1 MMKPSANHLP
11 SLLSALLFIL
21 AAMLFLSAALVTGV
35 NLLSSLLTR
44 ESVKAPQT
52 IVVIIALFE
61 ALLLIIAAFMA
72 IQRYRQQPF
81 AEQDISFSMRP
92 WQVVVSLLVTAIVIF
107 IGYRIGTNSAFNWL
121 LLPVLTLP
129 AVALP
134 ILVLLGFAIRGISLG
149 ARWQSWSIFGIA
161 MTLVPFFLIFLEGIA
176 LVLVLF
182 FAGIFLLSQPDL
194 VRELQQLSYQIY
206 LLGPTSEEIQNLLL
220 PYISRPGVLAT
231 ALFYVAFL
239 VPLMEE
245 LLKPLGVWLFAN
257 KLTSPSQS
265 FALGALSG
273 AAYALIE
280 TLGVS
285 AQSEDWAS
293 VLLLRIGT
301 GMLHITS
308 TALMG
313 VAIFYVIRERRYV
326 RLLGIYFLSIL
337 LHGLWNTVALL
348 YGFSTI
354 TKLLGQK
361 TFLDGVQPQLLM
373 GMGILGVI
381 FLAILLLLN
390 RRLRTTLPQPVV
402 NETMS

>member
-1 MMKPSANHLP
+1 MKPSANHLP

-35 NLLSSLLTR
+35 NSLSSLLTR
-44 ESVKAPQT
+44 ESIKAPQT
-52 IVVIIALFE
+52 IVVIVALFE
-61 ALLLIIAAFMA
+61 ALILIVAAFVS

-81 AEQDISFSMRP
+81 AEEDTTFSIRA
-92 WQVVVSLLVTAIVIF
+92 WQVMVGLIVTGIVIF
-107 IGYRIGTNSAFNWL
+107 VGYKIGTNIALNWL
-121 LLPVLTLP
+121 LLPALTLP

-134 ILVLLGFAIRGISLG
+134 ILVLLGLGIRGIPLG

-176 LVLVLF
+176 LVVLLI
-182 FAGIFLLSQPDL
+182 FAGIFLLSQPDFVL
-194 VRELQQLSYQIY
+194 ELQQLSHQIY
-206 LLGPTSEEIQNLLL
+206 LVGPKSEEIQNLLI
-220 PYISRPGVLAT
+220 PYISKPGVLAT
-231 ALFYVAFL
+231 ALLYVALL

-257 KLTSPSQS
+257 KLTSPAQG

-301 GMLHITS
+301 SMLHITS

-313 VAIFYVIRERRYV
+313 MAIFYAIRERRYF
-326 RLLGIYFLSIL
+326 RLLGIYFLSVL
-337 LHGLWNTVALL
+337 LHGVWNMIALL

-354 TKLLGQK
+354 SKFLGQK
-361 TFLDGVQPQLLM
+361 TFLEGIQTQLM
-373 GMGILGVI
+373 IGMAILAALLLV
-381 FLAILLLLN
+381 ILLLFN
-390 RRLRTTLPQPVV
+390 RRLRTVLPKPILD
-402 NETMS
+402 EPIP

>member
-1 MMKPSANHLP
+1 
-11 SLLSALLFIL
+11 
-21 AAMLFLSAALVTGV
+21 
-35 NLLSSLLTR
+35 
-44 ESVKAPQT
+44 
-52 IVVIIALFE
+52 
-61 ALLLIIAAFMA
+61 
-72 IQRYRQQPF
+72 
-81 AEQDISFSMRP
+81 
-92 WQVVVSLLVTAIVIF
+92 
-107 IGYRIGTNSAFNWL
+107 
-121 LLPVLTLP
+121 
-129 AVALP
+129 
-134 ILVLLGFAIRGISLG
+134 
-149 ARWQSWSIFGIA
+149 
-161 MTLVPFFLIFLEGIA
+161 
-176 LVLVLF
+176 
-182 FAGIFLLSQPDL
+182 
-194 VRELQQLSYQIY
+194 
-206 LLGPTSEEIQNLLL
+206 
-220 PYISRPGVLAT
+220 VLAT